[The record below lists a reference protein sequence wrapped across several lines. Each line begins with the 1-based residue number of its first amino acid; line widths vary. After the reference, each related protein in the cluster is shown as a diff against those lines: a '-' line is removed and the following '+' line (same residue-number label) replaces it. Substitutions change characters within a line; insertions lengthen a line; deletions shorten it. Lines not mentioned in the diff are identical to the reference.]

1 MAGSRKT
8 EYELAIQVGGKV
20 AASFGNSVRDVGSG
34 FDTITNMAKSAAK
47 LISGAF
53 AAVKVGQFISD
64 AVDTYSEFEQ
74 SMANTAAVANASA
87 YEYKQL
93 ENAAREMGKATT
105 KTAAESA
112 DALGYMM
119 LAGWDVNEA
128 IEGLEPVLRLSEAT
142 QMDLATCSDLVTDSM
157 SALGLSVDD
166 LSDYLDICTAA
177 NNSANTTSEALME
190 AFIGVGG
197 AARTVGADLYDTAT
211 ALGVLANNGT
221 KGAQAGTALNAMLV
235 RMTSKDA
242 AINAMEALGVSAFD
256 SSGSFRGLETVLTDL
271 QGVMSKLTT
280 EEQAYYMSQIAG
292 TNYYTEM
299 GYLLDSVTEKA
310 DGTGSAWSNLSDK
323 LEDSDGAL
331 NKMADTVTDTLQG
344 AFARLN
350 SAADDAKIS
359 FAQAFSGDLKGVIN
373 DLAGYIPI
381 LTQKFIE
388 FATKAAP
395 KISKGFDIVKKGAA
409 AAWTGFTTVGGWII
423 DHFDAIK
430 IAIIGIGS
438 AIVAYKVINGIIG
451 MANALKSL
459 SFVATNPYLAI
470 LVGIAAAIVGVASA
484 LRAAEKQA
492 AKSNLAE
499 HFGDIALSMEDV
511 EQVAQHIVNNKYLTS
526 IHDSLEAFGELDG
539 IADSMRDS
547 IKVINKMNWKVSIGM
562 ELSKDEQESYKAEIQ
577 NYVEQAQSYVEQE
590 RYALNLNLSLF
601 AEGSVERQNIVNKLD
616 LFYSDVSSELA
627 ELGTQ
632 LNQKVNEAF
641 EDGLLEIDEIKE
653 ITELQEQMA
662 RIQEKLSTGDFDARL
677 KVLELQYSGADLDS
691 DSFQAL
697 QEEIAK
703 EVEIAGAKYEDAL
716 QKRIAKAQIMLE
728 DGRFTE
734 AEYDT
739 AVREFH
745 EDYLEQMANLESK
758 ALSFQ
763 TNTVLQNYADEAEAF
778 GEHTDS
784 VLDKYAYGGGNMA
797 AWRDDPAGMY
807 QAMTEEVYN
816 NDIPEAA
823 KDGILMLLD
832 VMGPVAEEAEELKK
846 KYELLGDEAP
856 EELRKAIDDYN
867 RLSAMA
873 YQNKHFKEQG
883 DYAAVWDTTLQ
894 AMANDG
900 RFDEILELLKKEGAE
915 IPEAFAEEIEA
926 AQTDAIKPAINGVYA
941 YSEDYF
947 KEVFSNDFEVHSGV
961 NVIFEPAYQQYL
973 ADNSENKAYSRNVR
987 TKEKMRG
994 HALGGI
1000 FDTPHIAWFAEDGP
1014 EAAIPLDGSGNA
1026 ISLWEKVGQLL
1037 GIFDGGVKESKG
1049 TSLYNGLVSNQT
1061 YDNSVTD
1068 ASNDSRQI
1076 VYSPQITIEGNA
1088 SREDLDEAFHIAIEE
1103 FKEMYNQMVAE
1114 RSRVSFSQAQR
1125 W

>member
-1 MAGSRKT
+1 MAGSKKT
-8 EYELAIQVGGKV
+8 EYEIAIQVGGKV
-20 AASFGNSVRDVGSG
+20 AASFGNSVRDVGGG

-47 LISGAF
+47 LVTGAF
-53 AAVKVGQFISD
+53 AAVKVGQSISD

-74 SMANTAAVANASA
+74 SMANTAAVAKASA

-128 IEGLEPVLRLSEAT
+128 IAGLEPVLRLSEAT

-157 SALGLSVDD
+157 SALGLSVDE
-166 LSDYLDICTAA
+166 LSGYLDICTAA

-190 AFIGVGG
+190 AFIGCGG

-221 KGAQAGTALNAMLV
+221 KGAEAGTALNAMLV

-242 AINAMEALGVSAFD
+242 AIKAMSALGVSAFD
-256 SSGSFRGLETVLTDL
+256 SAGNFRGLETVLVDL
-271 QGVMSKLTT
+271 QGELSKLTT
-280 EEQAYYMSQIAG
+280 EEQTYYMSQIAG

-299 GYLLDSVTEKA
+299 GYLLDSVAEKA
-310 DGTGSAWSNLSDK
+310 DGTGSAWANLSNK

-331 NKMADTVTDTLQG
+331 NNMADTVTDTLQG

-359 FAQAFSGDLKGVIN
+359 FAQAFSGDLKGIIN
-373 DLAGYIPI
+373 DLAGYIPV

-409 AAWTGFTTVGGWII
+409 GAWTIFTTVGGWII

-470 LVGIAAAIVGVASA
+470 LVGIAAAIVGVATA

-492 AKSNLAE
+492 AKNNLAE

-511 EQVAQHIVNNKYLTS
+511 EQVAKHIVDNKYLTS

-539 IADSMRDS
+539 IADSMKDS
-547 IKVINKMNWKVSIGM
+547 LKVINKMNWKVSIGM
-562 ELSKDEQESYKAEIQ
+562 ELSKDEQETYKAEIQ
-577 NYVEQAQSYVEQE
+577 NYVEQAQNYVEQE

-601 AEGSVERQNIVNKLD
+601 AEGNVERQNIVNKLD
-616 LFYSDVSSELA
+616 LFYSNVSAELA
-627 ELGTQ
+627 DLGTQ

-662 RIQEKLSTGDFDARL
+662 RIQEKLSTSNFDARL

-697 QEEIAK
+697 QEELAK
-703 EVEIAGAKYEDAL
+703 EAEAAGAEYEESL
-716 QKRIAKAQIMLE
+716 QKRIAAASVALDSGELTQ
-728 DGRFTE
+728 

-758 ALSFQ
+758 VLSFQ
-763 TNTVLQNYADEAEAF
+763 TNTIMDNYGDEVAAF
-778 GEHTDS
+778 EEHMAS
-784 VLDKYAYGGGNMA
+784 VLEKYAYGGGDMA
-797 AWRDDPAGMY
+797 GWSEDAAGKY
-807 QAMTEEVYN
+807 QEMLAEIYD

-832 VMGPVAEEAEELKK
+832 VMGPVAEEAEEIKK
-846 KYELLGDEAP
+846 KYELLGEEAP
-856 EELRKAIDDYN
+856 EEIRKALHDYET
-867 RLSAMA
+867 LSAMA

-883 DYAAVWDTTLQ
+883 DFSTIWDSTLQ

-900 RFDEILELLKKEGAE
+900 RFDEILAYLKEAGAE
-915 IPEAFAEEIEA
+915 IPEAFAKEIEA
-926 AQTDAIKPAINGVYA
+926 TKTETINPIIDGFYDDTG
-941 YSEDYF
+941 EYF
-947 KEVFSNDFEVHSGV
+947 KNKFSKDFEVHTGV
-961 NVIFEPAYQQYL
+961 NIIFEPMYQQMI
-973 ADNSENKAYSRNVR
+973 ADNNAAQEYSQKTR
-987 TKEKMRG
+987 TKEKLRG

-1014 EAAIPLDGSGNA
+1014 EAAIPLDGSNNA

-1037 GIFDGGVKESKG
+1037 GIFDGGIKESKG
-1049 TSLYNGLVSNQT
+1049 ASLYNGIASNQT

-1068 ASNDSRQI
+1068 ASSDSRQI
-1076 VYSPQITIEGNA
+1076 VFSPQIVIEGNA
-1088 SREDLDEAFHIAIEE
+1088 SREDVDEALEIGMERFEE
-1103 FKEMYNQMVAE
+1103 LFDRLMAK
-1114 RSRVSFSQAQR
+1114 RDRVSFSRA
-1125 W
+1125 

>member
-1 MAGSRKT
+1 MAGSKKT
-8 EYELAIQVGGKV
+8 EYEIAIQVGGKV
-20 AASFGNSVRDVGSG
+20 AASFGNSVRDVGGG
-34 FDTITNMAKSAAK
+34 FDTITSMAKSAAK
-47 LISGAF
+47 IVTGAF

-74 SMANTAAVANASA
+74 SMANTAAVAKASA

-128 IEGLEPVLRLSEAT
+128 IAGLEPVLRLSEAT

-157 SALGLSVDD
+157 SALGLSVDE
-166 LSDYLDICTAA
+166 LSGYLDICTAA

-190 AFIGVGG
+190 AFIGCGG

-221 KGAQAGTALNAMLV
+221 KGAEAGTALNAMLV

-242 AINAMEALGVSAFD
+242 AIKAMSALGVSAFD
-256 SSGSFRGLETVLTDL
+256 SAGNFRGLETVLVDL
-271 QGVMSKLTT
+271 QGELSKLTT
-280 EEQAYYMSQIAG
+280 EEQTYYMSQIAG

-299 GYLLDSVTEKA
+299 GYLLDSVAEKA
-310 DGTGSAWSNLSDK
+310 DGTGSAWANLSNK

-359 FAQAFSGDLKGVIN
+359 FAQAFSGDLKGIIN
-373 DLAGYIPI
+373 DLAGYIPV

-409 AAWTGFTTVGGWII
+409 GAWTIFTTVGGWII

-470 LVGIAAAIVGVASA
+470 LVGIAAAIVGVATA

-492 AKSNLAE
+492 AKNNLAE

-511 EQVAQHIVNNKYLTS
+511 EQVAKHIVDNKYLTS

-539 IADSMRDS
+539 IADSMKDS
-547 IKVINKMNWKVSIGM
+547 LKVINKMNWKVSIGM
-562 ELSKDEQESYKAEIQ
+562 ELSKDEQETYKAEIQ
-577 NYVEQAQSYVEQE
+577 NYVEQAQNYVEQE

-601 AEGSVERQNIVNKLD
+601 AEGNVERQNIVNKID
-616 LFYSDVSSELA
+616 LFYSNVSAELA
-627 ELGTQ
+627 DLGTQ

-662 RIQEKLSTGDFDARL
+662 RIQEKLSTSNFDARL

-697 QEEIAK
+697 QEELAK
-703 EVEIAGAKYEDAL
+703 EAETAGAEYEESL
-716 QKRIAKAQIMLE
+716 QKRIAAASVALDSGEMTQ
-728 DGRFTE
+728 

-758 ALSFQ
+758 VLSFQ
-763 TNTVLQNYADEAEAF
+763 TNTIMDNYGDEVAAF
-778 GEHTDS
+778 KEHMDA
-784 VLDKYAYGGGNMA
+784 VFDQYAYDGDIEGWSEDA
-797 AWRDDPAGMY
+797 AGKY
-807 QAMTEEVYN
+807 QEMLAEIYN

-832 VMGPVAEEAEELKK
+832 VMGPVAEEAEEIKK
-846 KYELLGDEAP
+846 KYELLGEEAP
-856 EELRKAIDDYN
+856 EEIRKALHDYET
-867 RLSAMA
+867 LSAMV

-883 DYAAVWDTTLQ
+883 DFSAIWDSTLQ
-894 AMANDG
+894 EMVNDG
-900 RFDEILELLKKEGAE
+900 RFDEALYYLEEAGAE
-915 IPEAFAEEIEA
+915 IP
-926 AQTDAIKPAINGVYA
+926 DAIADGINSAKKNIQPPIDGLYA
-941 YSEDYF
+941 NTVEYAQ
-947 KEVFSNDFEVHSGV
+947 KKFSSGIMANGTV
-961 NVIFEPAYQQYL
+961 KLMLTWEQSPT
-973 ADNSENKAYSRNVR
+973 ADSQAKAYSSSLR
-987 TKEKMRG
+987 TKNKLRG

-1014 EAAIPLDGSGNA
+1014 EAAIPLDGSSNA

-1037 GIFDGGVKESKG
+1037 GIFDGGIKESKG
-1049 TSLYNGLVSNQT
+1049 ASLYNGIASNQT

-1068 ASNDSRQI
+1068 ASSDSRQI
-1076 VYSPQITIEGNA
+1076 VFSPQIVIEGNA
-1088 SREDLDEAFHIAIEE
+1088 SREDVDEALEIGMERFEE
-1103 FKEMYNQMVAE
+1103 LFDRLMAK
-1114 RSRVSFSQAQR
+1114 RDRVSFSRA
-1125 W
+1125 

>member
-1 MAGSRKT
+1 MAGSKKT
-8 EYELAIQVGGKV
+8 EYEIAIQVGGKV
-20 AASFGNSVRDVGSG
+20 AASFGNSVRDVGGG

-47 LISGAF
+47 IVTGAF

-74 SMANTAAVANASA
+74 SMANTAAVAKASA

-128 IEGLEPVLRLSEAT
+128 IAGLEPVLRLSEAT

-157 SALGLSVDD
+157 SALGLSVDE
-166 LSDYLDICTAA
+166 LSGYLDICTAA

-190 AFIGVGG
+190 AFIGCGG
-197 AARTVGADLYDTAT
+197 AARSAGVDLNETAT
-211 ALGVLANNGT
+211 ALGILANNGK
-221 KGAQAGTALNAMLV
+221 KGTEAGTALNAMLV
-235 RMTSKDA
+235 RMTSKDT
-242 AINAMEALGVSAFD
+242 AINAMNKLGVSVFD
-256 SSGSFRGLETVLTDL
+256 SAGNFRGLETVLTDTQKAL
-271 QGVMSKLTT
+271 SKLTT
-280 EEQAYYMSQIAG
+280 EEQTHYMSQIAG
-292 TNYYTEM
+292 TNYYTQM
-299 GYLLDSVTEKA
+299 GYLLDSVAEKA
-310 DGTGSAWSNLSDK
+310 DGTGSAWANLSNK

-331 NKMADTVTDTLQG
+331 NNMADTVTDTLQG

-359 FAQAFSGDLKGVIN
+359 FAQAFSGDLKGIIN
-373 DLAGYIPI
+373 DLAGYIPV

-409 AAWTGFTTVGGWII
+409 GAWTIFTTVGGWII

-470 LVGIAAAIVGVASA
+470 LVGIAAAIVGVATA

-492 AKSNLAE
+492 AKNNLAE

-511 EQVAQHIVNNKYLTS
+511 EQVAKHIVDNKYLTS

-539 IADSMRDS
+539 IADSMKDS
-547 IKVINKMNWKVSIGM
+547 LKVINKMNWKVSIGM
-562 ELSKDEQESYKAEIQ
+562 ELSKDEQETYKAEIQ
-577 NYVEQAQSYVEQE
+577 NYVEQAQNYVEQE

-601 AEGSVERQNIVNKLD
+601 AEGNVERQNIVNKID
-616 LFYSDVSSELA
+616 LFYSNVSAELA
-627 ELGTQ
+627 DLGTQ

-662 RIQEKLSTGDFDARL
+662 RIQEKLSTSNFDARL

-697 QEEIAK
+697 QEELAK
-703 EVEIAGAKYEDAL
+703 EAETAGAEYEESL
-716 QKRIAKAQIMLE
+716 QKRIAAASVALDSGEMTQ
-728 DGRFTE
+728 

-758 ALSFQ
+758 VLSFQ
-763 TNTVLQNYADEAEAF
+763 TNTIMDNYGDEVAAF
-778 GEHTDS
+778 KEHMDA
-784 VLDKYAYGGGNMA
+784 VFDQYAYDGDIEGWSEDA
-797 AWRDDPAGMY
+797 AGKY
-807 QAMTEEVYN
+807 QEMLAEIYN

-832 VMGPVAEEAEELKK
+832 VMGPVAEEAEEIKK
-846 KYELLGDEAP
+846 KYELLGEEAP
-856 EELRKAIDDYN
+856 EEIRKALHDYET
-867 RLSAMA
+867 LSAMA

-883 DYAAVWDTTLQ
+883 DFSAIWDSTLQ
-894 AMANDG
+894 EMVNDG
-900 RFDEILELLKKEGAE
+900 RFDEALNYLEEAGAE
-915 IPEAFAEEIEA
+915 IP
-926 AQTDAIKPAINGVYA
+926 DAIADGIDSAKKNIQPPIDGLYANTVEYAQKKFSSGIMANGTVKLMLTWEQ
-941 YSEDYF
+941 S
-947 KEVFSNDFEVHSGV
+947 
-961 NVIFEPAYQQYL
+961 PT
-973 ADNSENKAYSRNVR
+973 ADSQAKAYSSSLR
-987 TKEKMRG
+987 TKNRLRG

-1014 EAAIPLDGSGNA
+1014 EAAIPLDGSSNA

-1037 GIFDGGVKESKG
+1037 GIFDGGIKESKG
-1049 TSLYNGLVSNQT
+1049 ASLYNGIASNQT

-1068 ASNDSRQI
+1068 ASSDSRQI
-1076 VYSPQITIEGNA
+1076 VFSPHIVIEGNA
-1088 SREDLDEAFHIAIEE
+1088 SREEVDEALEIGMERFEE
-1103 FKEMYNQMVAE
+1103 LFDRLMAK
-1114 RSRVSFSQAQR
+1114 RDRVSFSR
-1125 W
+1125 V

>member
-1 MAGSRKT
+1 MAGSKKT
-8 EYELAIQVGGKV
+8 EYEIAIQVGGKV
-20 AASFGNSVRDVGSG
+20 AASFGNSVKDVNSG
-34 FDTITNMAKSAAK
+34 FDSITNMAKSAAK
-47 LISGAF
+47 VVAGAF

-74 SMANTAAVANASA
+74 SMANTAAVAQASA
-87 YEYKQL
+87 FEYKQL
-93 ENAAREMGKATT
+93 EAAAREMGKETT

-128 IEGLEPVLRLSEAT
+128 IAGLEPVLRLSEAT

-157 SALGLSVDD
+157 SALGLSVDE
-166 LSDYLDICTAA
+166 LSGYLDICTAA

-190 AFIGVGG
+190 AFIGCGG

-221 KGAQAGTALNAMLV
+221 KGAEAGTALNAMLV
-235 RMTSKDA
+235 RMTSKDT
-242 AINAMEALGVSAFD
+242 AIKAMSALGVSAFD
-256 SSGSFRGLETVLTDL
+256 SAGNFRGLETVLIDL
-271 QGVMSKLTT
+271 QGALSKLTT
-280 EEQAYYMSQIAG
+280 EEQTHYMSQIAG

-299 GYLLDSVTEKA
+299 GYLLDSVAEKA
-310 DGTGSAWSNLSDK
+310 DGTGSAWANLSNK

-331 NKMADTVTDTLQG
+331 NNMADTVTDTLQG

-359 FAQAFSGDLKGVIN
+359 FAQAFSGDLKGIIN
-373 DLAGYIPI
+373 DLAGYIPV

-409 AAWTGFTTVGGWII
+409 GAWKIFTTVGGWII

-511 EQVAQHIVNNKYLTS
+511 EQVAKHIVDNKYLTS
-526 IHDSLEAFGELDG
+526 IHESLEAFGELDG
-539 IADSMRDS
+539 IADSMKDS
-547 IKVINKMNWKVSIGM
+547 IKAINKMNWKVSIGI
-562 ELSKDEQESYKAEIQ
+562 ELSKDEQETYKAEIQ
-577 NYVEQAQSYVEQE
+577 NYVEQAQNYVEQE

-601 AEGSVERQNIVNKLD
+601 AEGNVERQNIVNKLD
-616 LFYSDVSSELA
+616 LFYSDMSGELA
-627 ELGTQ
+627 DLGTQ

-641 EDGLLEIDEIKE
+641 EDGLLELDEIKE

-662 RIQEKLSTGDFDARL
+662 RIQEKLSTSDFDARL

-697 QEEIAK
+697 QEQLAK
-703 EVEIAGAKYEDAL
+703 EAETAGAKYEESL
-716 QKRIAKAQIMLE
+716 QTRIAKAQVMLD
-728 DGRFTE
+728 DGRFTQ

-739 AVREFH
+739 AVKEFYD
-745 EDYLEQMANLESK
+745 DYLQQMTELESK
-758 ALSFQ
+758 VMSFQ
-763 TNTVLQNYADEAEAF
+763 TNTVMQNYSDELGAF
-778 GEHTDS
+778 DKHKQE
-784 VLDKYAYGGGNMA
+784 VFDKYAYDGDMDGWSEDA
-797 AWRDDPAGMY
+797 AGKY
-807 QAMTEEVYN
+807 QEMLLELYD

-823 KDGILMLLD
+823 KDAVLELLD
-832 VMGPVAEEAEELKK
+832 VMGPVVEQAEETKEKYESLGKEVPEELKK
-846 KYELLGDEAP
+846 ALDTYNKLGAFV
-856 EELRKAIDDYN
+856 
-867 RLSAMA
+867 

-883 DYAAVWDTTLQ
+883 DFSAIWDSTLQ
-894 AMANDG
+894 EMVNDG
-900 RFDEILELLKKEGAE
+900 RFDDELSYLKEAGAE
-915 IPEAFAEEIEA
+915 IPNAIGDGIDSAKNKIQPPIDGLYANTVEY
-926 AQTDAIKPAINGVYA
+926 AQK
-941 YSEDYF
+941 
-947 KEVFSNDFEVHSGV
+947 KFSSGV
-961 NVIFEPAYQQYL
+961 IANGTVKLMLTWEQSPD
-973 ADNSENKAYSRNVR
+973 ADSHAKAYSNAIR
-987 TKEKMRG
+987 TKNKLRG

-1014 EAAIPLDGSGNA
+1014 EAAIPLDGSRNA

-1037 GIFDGGVKESKG
+1037 GIFDGGMKESKG
-1049 TSLYNGLVSNQT
+1049 ASLYNGIASNQT

-1068 ASNDSRQI
+1068 ASSDSRQI
-1076 VYSPQITIEGNA
+1076 VFSPQIVIEGNA
-1088 SREDLDEAFHIAIEE
+1088 SREDVDEALEIGMEQFEE
-1103 FKEMYNQMVAE
+1103 LFDRLMAK
-1114 RSRVSFSQAQR
+1114 RDRVSFSRA
-1125 W
+1125 

>member
-1 MAGSRKT
+1 MAGSKKT
-8 EYELAIQVGGKV
+8 EYEIAIQVGGKV
-20 AASFGNSVRDVGSG
+20 AASFGNSVKDVNSG
-34 FDTITNMAKSAAK
+34 FDSITNMAKSAAK
-47 LISGAF
+47 LVTGAF

-74 SMANTAAVANASA
+74 SMANTAAVAQASA
-87 YEYKQL
+87 FEYKQL
-93 ENAAREMGKATT
+93 EAAAREMGKETT

-128 IEGLEPVLRLSEAT
+128 IAGLEPVLRLSEAT

-157 SALGLSVDD
+157 SALGLSVDE
-166 LSDYLDICTAA
+166 LSGYLDICTQA

-190 AFIGVGG
+190 AFIGCGG

-221 KGAQAGTALNAMLV
+221 KGAEAGTALNAMLV
-235 RMTSKDA
+235 RMTSKDT
-242 AINAMEALGVSAFD
+242 AIKAMSALGVSAFD
-256 SSGSFRGLETVLTDL
+256 SAGNFRGLETVLIDL
-271 QGVMSKLTT
+271 QGALSKLTT
-280 EEQAYYMSQIAG
+280 EEQTHYMSQIAG

-299 GYLLDSVTEKA
+299 GYLLDSVAEKA
-310 DGTGSAWSNLSDK
+310 DGTGSAWANLSNK

-331 NKMADTVTDTLQG
+331 NNMADTVTDTLQG

-359 FAQAFSGDLKGVIN
+359 FAQAFSGDLKGIIN
-373 DLAGYIPI
+373 DLAGYIPV

-409 AAWTGFTTVGGWII
+409 GAWKIFTTVGGWII

-438 AIVAYKVINGIIG
+438 TIVAYKVINGIIG

-511 EQVAQHIVNNKYLTS
+511 EQVAKHIVDNKYLTS
-526 IHDSLEAFGELDG
+526 IHESLEAFGELDG
-539 IADSMRDS
+539 IADSMKAS
-547 IKVINKMNWKVSIGM
+547 IKAINKMNWKVSIGM
-562 ELSKDEQESYKAEIQ
+562 ELSKDEQETYKAEIQ
-577 NYVEQAQSYVEQE
+577 NYVEQAQNYVEQE
-590 RYALNLNLSLF
+590 RYALHLNLSLF
-601 AEGSVERQNIVNKLD
+601 AEGNVERQNIVNKLD
-616 LFYSDVSSELA
+616 LFYSDMSGELA
-627 ELGTQ
+627 DLGTQ

-641 EDGLLEIDEIKE
+641 EDGLLELDEIKE

-662 RIQEKLSTGDFDARL
+662 RIQEKLSTSDFDARL

-697 QEEIAK
+697 QEQLAK
-703 EVEIAGAKYEDAL
+703 EAETAGAKYEESL
-716 QKRIAKAQIMLE
+716 QTRIAKAQVMLD
-728 DGRFTE
+728 DGRFTQ

-739 AVREFH
+739 AVREFYD
-745 EDYLEQMANLESK
+745 DYLEQMTELESK
-758 ALSFQ
+758 VMSFQ
-763 TNTVLQNYADEAEAF
+763 TNTVMQNYSDELGAF
-778 GEHTDS
+778 DKHKQE
-784 VLDKYAYGGGNMA
+784 VFDKYAYDGDMDGWSEDA
-797 AWRDDPAGMY
+797 AGKY
-807 QAMTEEVYN
+807 QEMLSELYN

-823 KDGILMLLD
+823 KDAVLELLD
-832 VMGPVAEEAEELKK
+832 VMGPVVEQAEETKKKYESLGKDVPEELKK
-846 KYELLGDEAP
+846 ALDTYNKLGAF
-856 EELRKAIDDYN
+856 
-867 RLSAMA
+867 A

-883 DYAAVWDTTLQ
+883 DLAAIWDSTLQ
-894 AMANDG
+894 EMVNDG
-900 RFDEILELLKKEGAE
+900 RFDDKLSYLKEAGAE

-926 AQTDAIKPAINGVYA
+926 AQTETVKPAVDGLWA
-941 YSEDYF
+941 YSTEYLQE
-947 KEVFSNDFEVHSGV
+947 KFSDDLEIHTGV
-961 NVIFEPAYQQYL
+961 NIIFEPTYQQML
-973 ADNSENKAYSRNVR
+973 SDNSAAQEYSHR
-987 TKEKMRG
+987 TRTREKLRG

-1014 EAAIPLDGSGNA
+1014 EAAIPLDGSRNA

-1037 GIFDGGVKESKG
+1037 GIFDGGMKESKG
-1049 TSLYNGLVSNQT
+1049 ASLYNGIASNQT

-1068 ASNDSRQI
+1068 ASSDSRQI
-1076 VYSPQITIEGNA
+1076 VFSPQIVIEGNA
-1088 SREDLDEAFHIAIEE
+1088 SREDVDEALEIGMEQFEE
-1103 FKEMYNQMVAE
+1103 LFDRLMAK
-1114 RSRVSFSQAQR
+1114 RDRVSFSRA
-1125 W
+1125 